1 MKYSWKKYN
10 QKSSQLSKKLV
21 KFNNENKFNFIENG
35 IYNQIRDVFC
45 LSILI
50 KIFKKLKNKKKKII
64 GYGATAKSCTVLNYC
79 NIGKKEI
86 EFFYDTTSF
95 KINKYLPGTKIK
107 IEKYKMLDV
116 TDARYVYL
124 GAWNFK
130 KEIFEKEK
138 QFIKKGGKFIMHVPF
153 PRIL

>member
-50 KIFKKLKNKKKKII
+50 K
-64 GYGATAKSCTVLNYC
+64 
-79 NIGKKEI
+79 KKE
-86 EFFYDTTSF
+86 
-95 KINKYLPGTKIK
+95 K
-107 IEKYKMLDV
+107 
-116 TDARYVYL
+116 
-124 GAWNFK
+124 
-130 KEIFEKEK
+130 
-138 QFIKKGGKFIMHVPF
+138 
-153 PRIL
+153 